1 MLEAFCAD
9 RTLHAPCDDKNFVMT
24 SMKLLNF
31 NVNDGQSGVWATT
44 HWFPIKSTI
53 LMNDN

>member
-44 HWFPIKSTI
+44 H
-53 LMNDN
+53 